1 MRKKSYQIVGDR
13 LKPVPSSGD
22 EIFLTDE
29 GLAAKLSPKT
39 FPWPSL
45 ESRQGAA
52 LNAGPHPPRPL
63 PTEPGREPK
72 VTSPAPRK
80 SGALR
85 DRNREEVGD
94 QQKSAPSGADE
105 TLLTEQQVAARWQL
119 APKTLRNA
127 RVTGRLIG
135 HVKIGRSVRYRLS
148 EIIAYELQN
157 SMRSTTGAE
166 E

>member
-1 MRKKSYQIVGDR
+1 M
-13 LKPVPSSGD
+13 
-22 EIFLTDE
+22 
-29 GLAAKLSPKT
+29 LAARLSPKT

-45 ESRQGAA
+45 ESHQGAA

-63 PTEPGREPK
+63 PTEPGRETK

-85 DRNREEVGD
+85 DLNREDVGD

-105 TLLTEQQVAARWQL
+105 TLLTEVRLATRWQVS
-119 APKTLRNA
+119 AKTLRNV
-127 RVTGRLIG
+127 RVAGRLLG
-135 HVKIGRSVRYRLS
+135 FVKIGRSVRYRLS
-148 EIIAYELQN
+148 EVIAFEEKH
-157 SMRSTTGAE
+157 SARSTSGGE